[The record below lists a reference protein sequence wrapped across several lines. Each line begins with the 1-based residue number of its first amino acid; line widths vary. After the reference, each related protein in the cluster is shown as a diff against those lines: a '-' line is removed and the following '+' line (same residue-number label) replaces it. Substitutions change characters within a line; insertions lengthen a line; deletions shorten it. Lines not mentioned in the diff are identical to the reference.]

1 MMVPKRGGDPLH
13 AREVI
18 EGWTWF
24 PRALA
29 PFRELPKILQPELQH
44 RSPDGYFLNV
54 RRVWLGST
62 SSRR

>member
-1 MMVPKRGGDPLH
+1 
-13 AREVI
+13 
-18 EGWTWF
+18 
-24 PRALA
+24 
-29 PFRELPKILQPELQH
+29 LQPELQH